1 MAKKEQEMYEGM
13 PVIEASDKKS
23 LEKKLSGMA
32 ERPDKYVVRISN
44 RTKLIKERAFWGC
57 NGIAVVIISDAVT
70 EIEDQAFE
78 MCKGLKTVIF
88 GKGL

>member
-13 PVIEASDKKS
+13 PVIEASDGKS

-44 RTKLIKERAFWGC
+44 KGFLWMHRSNKYCHTQLSDRNTKFSIYRLYELEERRCPSIC
-57 NGIAVVIISDAVT
+57 N
-70 EIEDQAFE
+70 
-78 MCKGLKTVIF
+78 
-88 GKGL
+88 